1 MGPPPYM
8 PRRRL
13 CRRIHRRR
21 HQPVMASTSF
31 FWLASLIVVCRTSM
45 RRTISATASASSR
58 FACGFLH
65 GEHAA
70 LADLHREDAAV
81 LDVAVHGRPQP
92 VAHLD
97 QIGRRVETPHI
108 INHTLGHMKTPT
120 HPARSVPEPA
130 WYRVGVHSVLYVTRT
145 TYRRAAGISEGLSH
159 ASRR

>member
-1 MGPPPYM
+1 MDGIFSMKGAYANETV
-8 PRRRL
+8 RVS
-13 CRRIHRRR
+13 R
-21 HQPVMASTSF
+21 HSDGYYTLSNR
-31 FWLASLIVVCRTSM
+31 S
-45 RRTISATASASSR
+45 
-58 FACGFLH
+58 G
-65 GEHAA
+65 
-70 LADLHREDAAV
+70 AV
-81 LDVAVHGRPQP
+81 LDVAVHGRPRP

-108 INHTLGHMKTPT
+108 IDHTLGHMKTPT